1 MNIVLLSS
9 LIICIFIIAALI
21 FKIISMQRSL
31 DEISKRIEEIS
42 SESTNILID
51 VSSQDKHLKKLAK
64 TLNRELKTMRHA
76 YTKYTN
82 GDKELKD
89 SITSISHDIRTPL
102 TSICGYLDM
111 LKDEDM
117 SDDAKRYVDIIYSR
131 ACDMKT
137 LTDEFFKYSLT
148 INKEKLDIKNV
159 DVKSVLE
166 DTVLSFYGMLQ
177 KNNIDISL
185 SFCECEVIRQL
196 DESLLTRIF
205 ENIIHNAIKY
215 TDGDLEITL
224 DDKCNI
230 TFKNSAIGLR
240 EIDVLK
246 LFNKFFTVNNAKHST
261 GLGLSIAKQL
271 TEKMNGNINAYYK
284 DNNLFITLKF

>member
-42 SESTNILID
+42 CESTNILID

-64 TLNRELKTMRHA
+64 TLNREFKTMRYA
-76 YTKYTN
+76 YTKDTN

-89 SITSISHDIRTPL
+89 SITNISHDIRTPL

-117 SDDAKRYVDIIYSR
+117 SDDAKRYVDIIYNR

-148 INKEKLDIKNV
+148 INKGKLDIKNV

-177 KNNIDISL
+177 KNNIDIFL

-196 DESLLTRIF
+196 NESLLTRIF
-205 ENIIHNAIKY
+205 ENIIHHAIKY
-215 TDGDLEITL
+215 TDGDLMITL
-224 DDKCNI
+224 TDKCNI
-230 TFKNSAIGLR
+230 TFKNSAIWLR

>member
-1 MNIVLLSS
+1 MNIILLSS

-64 TLNRELKTMRHA
+64 TLNREFKTMRHA

-117 SDDAKRYVDIIYSR
+117 SDDAKRYVDIIYNR

-224 DDKCNI
+224 DDECNI

-240 EIDVLK
+240 GIDVLK